1 MSPQPKKVL
10 TGKGAY
16 VFSVKEGARGF
27 SAMSSS
33 LSDKLSSLLDTSH
46 QLKKCVSV
54 ISTLDRLILFF
65 GEWACPRKA
74 QLIWSVEVV
83 GQSSQYGKYGRHRGW
98 QYSRP
103 KWSTEEVKEF
113 ARGVLSKRRCSRVLS
128 LKRFSRDS
136 QPMKVFAGSQPKK
149 VLTGS

>member
-46 QLKKCVSV
+46 QLKKVLVS
-54 ISTLDRLILFF
+54 
-65 GEWACPRKA
+65 
-74 QLIWSVEVV
+74 
-83 GQSSQYGKYGRHRGW
+83 
-98 QYSRP
+98 SRP
-103 KWSTEEVKEF
+103 CPQVF
-113 ARGVLSKRRCSRVLS
+113 RKRC
-128 LKRFSRDS
+128 
-136 QPMKVFAGSQPKK
+136 P
-149 VLTGS
+149 